1 MRIEGNGP
9 MSIIDVAIND
19 SKEIQSALRSL
30 TIFDTPKKATTKT
43 RVQHRIRQKIE
54 KHLNAPAKHLA
65 LDQPK
70 QDFNPSSKLVTLYC
84 QSP

>member
-1 MRIEGNGP
+1 

-30 TIFDTPKKATTKT
+30 KIFESPKKATNKT
-43 RVQHRIRQKIE
+43 HAQHRNRQKVE
-54 KHLNAPAKHLA
+54 KHLNAPSMHLS

-70 QDFNPSSKLVTLYC
+70 QDFSPSLKLVTLYC